1 MIGISPMPGGGDVAI
16 ERSSAV
22 LGLFCRLS
30 VARNARS
37 SNPIDVIRAASRLQ
51 REIREKH
58 SR

>member
-1 MIGISPMPGGGDVAI
+1 VAI

-37 SNPIDVIRAASRLQ
+37 SNPIDAIRAASRLQ